1 MRALV
6 APSGAALC
14 WVLAV
19 CVLFGVWAA
28 PLAAQDWDK
37 PRGSGGGCIHGERP
51 PHSPVIR
58 ASGIGLKKAYY
69 VAPTTEYGH
78 GVLGDAIEAKTFI
91 VQHDRGVCDNVSAGK
106 DRVFEDTAPRLVD
119 LDGDGMSEVIVVA
132 SHQNLGAR
140 LEVYGYPGVGQDI
153 TLLAHTPYIGRRN
166 RWLAPIGAAD
176 LDGDGHMEIAYID
189 RPHLA
194 KTLRVFRYKSG
205 SLSEMIT
212 AAGFTNHRIGEVD
225 IAGGIR
231 TCAGQPEMIVATA
244 DWSRLVA
251 ITFANRTLKGEVI
264 GSKTDRKSF
273 ARALTCN

>member
-1 MRALV
+1 
-6 APSGAALC
+6 
-14 WVLAV
+14 
-19 CVLFGVWAA
+19 
-28 PLAAQDWDK
+28 
-37 PRGSGGGCIHGERP
+37 
-51 PHSPVIR
+51 
-58 ASGIGLKKAYY
+58 
-69 VAPTTEYGH
+69 
-78 GVLGDAIEAKTFI
+78 VLGDAIEAKTFI
-91 VQHDRGVCDNVSAGK
+91 VQHDRGVCDNVSAGE